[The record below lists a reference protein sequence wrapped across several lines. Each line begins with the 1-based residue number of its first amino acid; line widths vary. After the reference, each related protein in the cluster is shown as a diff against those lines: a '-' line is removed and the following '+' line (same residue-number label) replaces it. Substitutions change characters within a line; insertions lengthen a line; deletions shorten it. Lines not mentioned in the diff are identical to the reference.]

1 MLKLVV
7 YRSRIF
13 YRYMILLDHDR
24 CNPTFICSYI
34 YVHFLPLK
42 SSYFLLIVKST
53 PLFRSHTHFLLIDF
67 QIFSEKSFVF
77 HTVHRSIVLLMVMFC
92 CAFRYEPDL
101 EHEPWWPLACTIWW
115 KQIGIYILHYLLHT
129 VILSWTIGPHCLV
142 YQYICIEHQFVV
154 SALFIEPQFWLIF
167 VVALYTK
174 LDNHGN
180 KKLDKIFIC
189 KTIIYIHVHI
199 SLMLLNFMKSIKK
212 LPSQILTKPQYTTY
226 FN

>member
-1 MLKLVV
+1 MVQLPCLTRSARERDRKQHRKGNKVRNTRHTILNFIRMLKLVV

-53 PLFRSHTHFLLIDF
+53 PLFKSHTQFLLIDF
-67 QIFSEKSFVF
+67 QIFSEMSFVF

-101 EHEPWWPLACTIWW
+101 EHEPW
-115 KQIGIYILHYLLHT
+115 
-129 VILSWTIGPHCLV
+129 
-142 YQYICIEHQFVV
+142 
-154 SALFIEPQFWLIF
+154 
-167 VVALYTK
+167 
-174 LDNHGN
+174 
-180 KKLDKIFIC
+180 
-189 KTIIYIHVHI
+189 
-199 SLMLLNFMKSIKK
+199 
-212 LPSQILTKPQYTTY
+212 
-226 FN
+226 

>member
-53 PLFRSHTHFLLIDF
+53 PLFRSHTQFLLIDF
-67 QIFSEKSFVF
+67 QIFSEKLFLC
-77 HTVHRSIVLLMVMFC
+77 HTLHRSTVLLMIMLC

-129 VILSWTIGPHCLV
+129 LILSWTIGPHCLV

-154 SALFIEPQFWLIF
+154 SALSIEPQFWLIF
-167 VVALYTK
+167 VVALIY
-174 LDNHGN
+174 
-180 KKLDKIFIC
+180 KIR
-189 KTIIYIHVHI
+189 
-199 SLMLLNFMKSIKK
+199 
-212 LPSQILTKPQYTTY
+212 
-226 FN
+226 

>member
-1 MLKLVV
+1 MQLHL
-7 YRSRIF
+7 
-13 YRYMILLDHDR
+13 
-24 CNPTFICSYI
+24 CT
-34 YVHFLPLK
+34 FLPLK
-42 SSYFLLIVKST
+42 SSFFLLIVKST
-53 PLFRSHTHFLLIDF
+53 PLFRSHTQFLLIDF
-67 QIFSEKSFVF
+67 QIFSEMSFVF
-77 HTVHRSIVLLMVMFC
+77 HTVHISIVLLMVMFC

-142 YQYICIEHQFVV
+142 YHYICIEHQFVV

-199 SLMLLNFMKSIKK
+199 SLMLLKITFTNIYETTVYHIFQ
-212 LPSQILTKPQYTTY
+212 LADILVTYEILRCPFLTT
-226 FN
+226 